1 MGYDNDWKK
10 RFDPQT
16 GRLEQNAPSS
26 CTVDSIVGF
35 VRSELADVT
44 ERINRGKGEWPTSNY
59 VRDETWALWRGERM
73 ALERVLHKI
82 ESNAQI

>member
-1 MGYDNDWKK
+1 M
-10 RFDPQT
+10 
-16 GRLEQNAPSS
+16 LEENAPSS

-44 ERINRGKGEWPTSNY
+44 ERIDRGKGEWPTSNY

-82 ESNAQI
+82 ESNMVLTNSEANGKVTGR

>member
-1 MGYDNDWKK
+1 MCEWCEERK
-10 RFDPQT
+10 RCLSC
-16 GRLEQNAPSS
+16 GKRLPEGGAPSS

-44 ERINRGKGEWPTSNY
+44 ERIDRGKGDWPTSNY

-82 ESNAQI
+82 ESNA